1 MKQKNSVLTAALFAA
16 LIGGAFLFT
25 ACWQGTPAGGSA
37 MPGGSGGLDITPGS
51 GGSSGSG
58 GIPGSG
64 GSGGSS
70 GAGQSG
76 GAGGGKIEGITWK
89 EANTG
94 YITLQLNGGNVTIK
108 VTVSGI
114 EGSDSGKYTI
124 ADNTITFTGFTV
136 PTINV
141 LLGKEFTYNV
151 EGDTLTLSDKTTG
164 APAFQFKKA

>member
-1 MKQKNSVLTAALFAA
+1 MKRKRYVLTVALFAT

-25 ACWQGTPAGGSA
+25 ACWQGTPAGGGN
-37 MPGGSGGLDITPGS
+37 MPGGSVI
-51 GGSSGSG
+51 
-58 GIPGSG
+58 IPGSG
-64 GSGGSS
+64 GGN
-70 GAGQSG
+70 
-76 GAGGGKIEGITWK
+76 IEGTWK

-124 ADNTITFTGFTV
+124 AGNTITFTGFTA
-136 PTINV
+136 PQINA
-141 LLGKEFTYNV
+141 LLGEEFTYNV

-164 APAFQFKKA
+164 AVMFQFKKA